1 MLTKL
6 ERRLPMINISSL
18 ANFLSMDAK
27 EIDDISSVTTENGH
41 FITITLKR
49 KNTIC
54 PHCQSSHYELKEY
67 RNRTIKHALFLN
79 VPTIFLL
86 RNRRYRCLECDKT
99 FTEKNSLAP
108 IKSRVSYE
116 TIYTVLEA
124 ARAYNTTWK
133 EIGNRAHVSD
143 VTAINIFD
151 RYVNPPRGKMPKVLS
166 IDECYNKHQFNKPY
180 SCILFDFLDSK
191 IIDVIED
198 RSKVNLGRYL
208 SKISREE
215 RLNVK
220 YVVIDMWEPYLDIA
234 SIYFPDA
241 IVAIDSFHVL
251 KEMGF
256 ALDKVRR
263 RMMSGY
269 QKGSE
274 EYYLLKK
281 WNDLLYNDQ
290 KSYGEKMKIKGLGNR
305 WYNKYQLQQK
315 MLAIHPDLKIAQ
327 EFYILYKRN
336 NQVTNIEGAEAMIDS
351 FINQKDIVQV
361 KEFIP
366 IIQMLIN
373 WKEYIIN
380 SFNFVDGRRIS
391 NGPIEGF
398 NSNFKKMMNVA
409 NGLYSFPR
417 FRNRLM
423 YCYNKSNC
431 LSPVKEKIKKRPR
444 GKRGAYKKPGK

>member
-27 EIDDISSVTTENGH
+27 EIDDISSITNENGH
-41 FITITLKR
+41 FVTITLK
-49 KNTIC
+49 KKDTIC
-54 PHCQSSHYELKEY
+54 PHCRSEHYELKEY
-67 RNRTIKHALFLN
+67 YLRKVKHALFLN
-79 VPTIFLL
+79 VQTTFLL
-86 RNRRYRCLECDKT
+86 RNRRYKRLKCNKT
-99 FTEKNSLAP
+99 FVEKNTLAP

-124 ARAYNTTWK
+124 ARAYNATWK
-133 EIGNRAHVSD
+133 EIGKRAHVSD
-143 VTAINIFD
+143 ETAINIFD
-151 RYVNPPRGKMPKVLS
+151 RYVNPTRGRMPIVLS

-180 SCILFDFLDSK
+180 SCIFFDFLASK

-198 RSKVNLGRYL
+198 RSKYNLGRYL
-208 SKISREE
+208 SKISRQE

-220 YVVIDMWEPYLDIA
+220 YVVIDMWESYLDVA

-251 KEMGF
+251 KDIGF

-263 RMMSGY
+263 RIMSGY
-269 QKGSE
+269 QKESE

-281 WNDLLYNDQ
+281 WNDLLFNDQ
-290 KSYGEKMKIKGLGNR
+290 KSWGEKMKIKGLGNR

-315 MLAIHPDLKIAQ
+315 ILAIHPDLKTAQ
-327 EFYILYKRN
+327 EFYILYKRLN
-336 NQVTNIEGAEAMIDS
+336 GVTNIEGAEAMIDS
-351 FINQKDIVQV
+351 FINYRNITTV

-366 IIQMLIN
+366 VIQMLIN
-373 WKEYIIN
+373 WKKYIIN
-380 SFNFVDGRRIS
+380 SFNVVDGRRIS

-423 YCYNKSNC
+423 YCYNKPNC

-444 GKRGAYKKPGK
+444 GKRGPYKKPGK

>member
-1 MLTKL
+1 M
-6 ERRLPMINISSL
+6 EP
-18 ANFLSMDAK
+18 
-27 EIDDISSVTTENGH
+27 
-41 FITITLKR
+41 
-49 KNTIC
+49 NT
-54 PHCQSSHYELKEY
+54 
-67 RNRTIKHALFLN
+67 F
-79 VPTIFLL
+79 
-86 RNRRYRCLECDKT
+86 
-99 FTEKNSLAP
+99 AP
-108 IKSRVSYE
+108 KKSRVSYE

-124 ARAYNTTWK
+124 AKEWNATWK
-133 EIGNRAHVSD
+133 NIGKQGHVSD
-143 VTAINIFD
+143 ETAINIFD
-151 RYVNPPRGKMPKVLS
+151 RYVNLPRGKMPKVLS
-166 IDECYNKHQFNKPY
+166 IDECYNKHQFNKAY
-180 SCILFDFLDSK
+180 SCIFFDFLASK

-198 RSKVNLGRYL
+198 RSKINIGRYL

-220 YVVIDMWEPYLDIA
+220 YVVIDMWEPYLDVA
-234 SIYFPDA
+234 SIYFPTA

-263 RMMSGY
+263 RIMSGY

-315 MLAIHPDLKIAQ
+315 ILNIHPDLRIAQ
-327 EFYILYKRN
+327 EFYILYKRQ
-336 NQVTNIEGAEAMIDS
+336 NQTTNIEGAEAMIDS

-373 WKEYIIN
+373 
-380 SFNFVDGRRIS
+380 
-391 NGPIEGF
+391 
-398 NSNFKKMMNVA
+398 
-409 NGLYSFPR
+409 
-417 FRNRLM
+417 
-423 YCYNKSNC
+423 
-431 LSPVKEKIKKRPR
+431 
-444 GKRGAYKKPGK
+444 

>member
-1 MLTKL
+1 
-6 ERRLPMINISSL
+6 MINISSL
-18 ANFLSMDAK
+18 ANFLSIDSK
-27 EIDDISSVTTENGH
+27 EIDDIVSITNDKEN
-41 FITITLKR
+41 IITLTLK
-49 KNTIC
+49 KKECFC
-54 PHCQSSHYELKEY
+54 PNCKSTHFRLKEY
-67 RNRTIKHALFLN
+67 RYRRIKHSLFLN
-79 VPTIFLL
+79 KPTIFILKS
-86 RNRRYRCLECDKT
+86 RKNKCLECNKT
-99 FTEKNSLAP
+99 FMEPNAFAP
-108 IKSRVSYE
+108 RNSRVSYE
-116 TIYTVLEA
+116 TIHTVLETA
-124 ARAYNTTWK
+124 KAYNSTWK
-133 EIGNRAHVSD
+133 EIGTRAHVSD
-143 VTAINIFD
+143 ETAMNIFD

-180 SCILFDFLDSK
+180 SCIFFDFLASK

-198 RSKVNLGRYL
+198 RSKINLGRYL

-241 IVAIDSFHVL
+241 TIAIDSFHVL

-263 RMMSGY
+263 RIMNGY

-290 KSYGEKMKIKGLGNR
+290 KSWDEKIKIKGLGNR

-315 MLAIHPDLKIAQ
+315 MLNIHPDLKIAQ
-327 EFYILYKRN
+327 EFYIQYKRH
-336 NQVTNIEGAEAMIDS
+336 NQATNIEAASEMIDY
-351 FINQKDIVQV
+351 FINYKDIIRVN
-361 KEFIP
+361 EFIA

-380 SFNFVDGRRIS
+380 SFNIVDGRRIS

-409 NGLYSFPR
+409 NGLYSFQR

-423 YCYNKSNC
+423 YCYNKPNC

-444 GKRGAYKKPGK
+444 GKRGAYKKPGN

>member
-1 MLTKL
+1 
-6 ERRLPMINISSL
+6 MINISSL
-18 ANFLSMDAK
+18 ANFLSMNAK
-27 EIDDISSVTTENGH
+27 EIDDISSVTTENGN
-41 FITITLKR
+41 FITITLK
-49 KNTIC
+49 KKECLC
-54 PHCQSSHYELKEY
+54 PNCHEAHYELKEY
-67 RNRTIKHALFLN
+67 YKRKIKHALFLN
-79 VPTIFLL
+79 TPTTFLL
-86 RNRRYRCLECDKT
+86 KNRRYRCLECGKT
-99 FTEKNSLAP
+99 FVENNNLAP
-108 IKSRVSYE
+108 KKSRVSYE

-124 ARAYNTTWK
+124 AREWNATWK
-133 EIGNRAHVSD
+133 SIGKRGHVSD
-143 VTAINIFD
+143 ETAINIFD

-220 YVVIDMWEPYLDIA
+220 YVVIDMWEPYLDVA

-263 RMMSGY
+263 RIMSGY

-315 MLAIHPDLKIAQ
+315 TLAIHPDLKIAQ
-327 EFYILYKRN
+327 EFYILYKRQ
-336 NQVTNIEGAEAMIDS
+336 NQITNIEGAEKMLDG
-351 FINQKDIVQV
+351 FINFKDAISVQELV
-361 KEFIP
+361 P

-380 SFNFVDGRRIS
+380 SFNIVDGRRIS

-423 YCYNKSNC
+423 YCYNKPNC
-431 LSPVKEKIKKRPR
+431 LSPAKERIKKRPR
-444 GKRGAYKKPGK
+444 GKRGPYKKAGKS

>member
-1 MLTKL
+1 
-6 ERRLPMINISSL
+6 MINISSL
-18 ANFLSMDAK
+18 ANFLSIDSK
-27 EIDDISSVTTENGH
+27 EIDDIVSITNDKEN
-41 FITITLKR
+41 IITLTLK
-49 KNTIC
+49 KKECFC
-54 PHCQSSHYELKEY
+54 PNCKSTHFRLKEY
-67 RNRTIKHALFLN
+67 RYRRIKHSLFLN
-79 VPTIFLL
+79 KPTTFILKS
-86 RNRRYRCLECDKT
+86 RKNKCLECNKT
-99 FTEKNSLAP
+99 FMEPNAFAP
-108 IKSRVSYE
+108 RNSRVSYE
-116 TIYTVLEA
+116 TIHTVLETA
-124 ARAYNTTWK
+124 KAYNSTWK
-133 EIGNRAHVSD
+133 EIGTRAHVSD
-143 VTAINIFD
+143 ETAMNIFD

-180 SCILFDFLDSK
+180 SCIFFDFLASK

-198 RSKVNLGRYL
+198 RSKINLGRYL

-241 IVAIDSFHVL
+241 TIAIDSFHVL

-263 RMMSGY
+263 RIMNGY

-290 KSYGEKMKIKGLGNR
+290 KSWDEKIKIKGLGNR

-315 MLAIHPDLKIAQ
+315 MLNIHPDLKIAQ
-327 EFYILYKRN
+327 EFYIQYKRH
-336 NQVTNIEGAEAMIDS
+336 NQATNIEAASEMIDY
-351 FINQKDIVQV
+351 FINYKDIIRVN
-361 KEFIP
+361 EFIA

-380 SFNFVDGRRIS
+380 SFNIVDGRRIS

-409 NGLYSFPR
+409 NGLYSFQR

-423 YCYNKSNC
+423 YCYNKPNC

-444 GKRGAYKKPGK
+444 GKRGAYKKPGN

>member
-1 MLTKL
+1 
-6 ERRLPMINISSL
+6 MINISSL
-18 ANFLSMDAK
+18 ANFLSIDSK
-27 EIDDISSVTTENGH
+27 EIDDIVSITNDKEN
-41 FITITLKR
+41 IITLTLK
-49 KNTIC
+49 KKECFC
-54 PHCQSSHYELKEY
+54 PNCKSTHFRLKEY
-67 RNRTIKHALFLN
+67 RYRRIKHSLFLN
-79 VPTIFLL
+79 KPTTFILKS
-86 RNRRYRCLECDKT
+86 RKNKCLECNKT
-99 FTEKNSLAP
+99 FMEPNAFAP
-108 IKSRVSYE
+108 RNSRVSYE
-116 TIYTVLEA
+116 TIHTVLETA
-124 ARAYNTTWK
+124 KAYNSTWK
-133 EIGNRAHVSD
+133 EIGIRAHVSD
-143 VTAINIFD
+143 ETAMNIFD

-180 SCILFDFLDSK
+180 SCIFFNFLESK

-198 RSKVNLGRYL
+198 RSKINLGRYL

-220 YVVIDMWEPYLDIA
+220 YVVIDMWEPYLDVA

-263 RMMSGY
+263 RIMNGY

-290 KSYGEKMKIKGLGNR
+290 KSWDEKMKIKGLGNR

-315 MLAIHPDLKIAQ
+315 MLNIHPDLKIAQ
-327 EFYILYKRN
+327 EFYIQYKRH
-336 NQVTNIEGAEAMIDS
+336 NQVTNIESASEMIDY
-351 FINQKDIVQV
+351 FINYKDIIRVN
-361 KEFIP
+361 EFIA

-373 WKEYIIN
+373 WKEYIVN
-380 SFNFVDGRRIS
+380 SFNIVDGRRIS

-409 NGLYSFPR
+409 NGLYSFQR

-423 YCYNKSNC
+423 YCYNKPNC

-444 GKRGAYKKPGK
+444 GKRGAYKKPGN

>member
-1 MLTKL
+1 
-6 ERRLPMINISSL
+6 MINISSL
-18 ANFLSMDAK
+18 ANFLSIDAK
-27 EIDDISSVTTENGH
+27 EIENISSITNESENI
-41 FITITLKR
+41 ITISLK
-49 KNTIC
+49 KKDC
-54 PHCQSSHYELKEY
+54 FCSHCKSSHYKLKEY
-67 RNRTIKHALFLN
+67 KYRKIKHTLFLN
-79 VPTIFLL
+79 KPTIFILKS
-86 RNRRYRCLECDKT
+86 RKNRCLECGRT
-99 FTEKNSLAP
+99 FMEPNAFAPKNS
-108 IKSRVSYE
+108 KVSYE

-124 ARAYNTTWK
+124 TKEWNATWK
-133 EIGNRAHVSD
+133 AIGKRAHVSD
-143 VTAINIFD
+143 ETAINIFD
-151 RYVNPPRGKMPKVLS
+151 RYVNLPRGKMPKVLS
-166 IDECYNKHQFNKPY
+166 IDECYNKHQFNKAY
-180 SCILFDFLDSK
+180 SCIFFNFLEAK
-191 IIDVIED
+191 IIDAIED
-198 RSKVNLGRYL
+198 RSKLNIGRYL

-251 KEMGF
+251 KEMGS

-263 RMMSGY
+263 RIMNGY
-269 QKGSE
+269 PKGSE

-290 KSYGEKMKIKGLGNR
+290 KSWGEKMKIKGLGNR

-315 MLAIHPDLKIAQ
+315 ILNIHPDLRIAQ
-327 EFYILYKRN
+327 EFYILYKRQN
-336 NQVTNIEGAEAMIDS
+336 KVTNIEGAEAMIDS
-351 FINQKDIVQV
+351 FINQKGIVQV

-380 SFNFVDGRRIS
+380 SFNIVDGRRIS

-398 NSNFKKMMNVA
+398 NSNFKKMMSVA
-409 NGLYSFPR
+409 NGLYSFAR

-423 YCYNKSNC
+423 YCYNKPNC
-431 LSPVKEKIKKRPR
+431 LSPVKETIKKRPR
-444 GKRGAYKKPGK
+444 GKRGPYKKPGN